1 MKFRNSLIATAVTA
15 ALAFGSSSAMAVTFN
30 DFDVDP
36 TYDGDL
42 SDTFTADKITGNY
55 AETIVFTPIDANSGN
70 FVVRLRWVGGQFVAN
85 DGTSVL
91 PGFDT
96 GLNNDYQVYALYEG
110 QGSYSTSGTATTFTT
125 DAGIGS
131 LDVFLDPLA
140 GATTFDF
147 QGGAIDYTNI
157 FDLSNGG
164 DDLLLASGT
173 PLSGSGT
180 LDPSLPTCGEDG
192 INCGSFGTSTT
203 FELSVFGTT
212 FFIDPVPFYNLS
224 FQSGQLN
231 NFEVSG
237 EQLINGSMDVVFA
250 AAVPEPGTLALLGLS
265 LAGLGFATRRRAS

>member
-36 TYDGDL
+36 TYDADL
-42 SDTFTADKITGNY
+42 TDAFTADKITGNY
-55 AETIVFTPIDANSGN
+55 AESIIFSPIDATSGT
-70 FVVRLRWVGGQFVAN
+70 FVVRLRWVGGQFVAD

-91 PGFDT
+91 PGFNT
-96 GLNNDYQVYALYEG
+96 GLNNNYQLYALYEG
-110 QGSYSTSGTATTFTT
+110 QGSYSSSGTATTFTT

-140 GATTFDF
+140 GVTTFDF
-147 QGGAIDYTNI
+147 IGGAIDYTNI

-164 DDLLLASGT
+164 DDMLLASGT

-180 LDPSLPTCGEDG
+180 LDPSLPTCGGDG

-203 FELSVFGTT
+203 FALSAFGSTY
-212 FFIDPVPFYNLS
+212 FVDPVPFYNLS

-231 NFEVSG
+231 NFEVAG
-237 EQLINGSMDVVFA
+237 EQLINGSMDVVF
-250 AAVPEPGTLALLGLS
+250 AVPEPGTLALLGLS